1 MSSQPPEDQATP
13 CQPKSKQ
20 ERIRDNQRRSRA
32 RRQEYLA
39 DLERRL
45 SECQLTCRE
54 ADIQRAALIE
64 LQIENTRL
72 RELLALAGINEQF
85 VEHYVSQAVSQ
96 AANYP
101 QETNPALRQLK
112 PKIVTV
118 DASRTLSS
126 SSMQATP
133 RPRGTQNNP
142 SHTSQSVV
150 RTTPDGTTP
159 PTPGVIYPHSSPYTA
174 PQHTSHNFDWLYQ
187 QGRTTPQPGP
197 QPRFQQQQQ
206 QQQQPPPIHSQPYQ
220 PPTDVLMCDA
230 FGVAAHGPVR
240 VADENSVLCS
250 VAKQMIEQYNISPA
264 EMKQVK
270 LKLSQGFCRS
280 AYPGSGCAVDNQVL
294 FQVLNELS
302 SRYT

>member
-54 ADIQRAALIE
+54 ADIQRAAFIE

-72 RELLALAGINEQF
+72 RELLALAGINE
-85 VEHYVSQAVSQ
+85 
-96 AANYP
+96 
-101 QETNPALRQLK
+101 QLK

-206 QQQQPPPIHSQPYQ
+206 QQQQPPPIHSHPYQ